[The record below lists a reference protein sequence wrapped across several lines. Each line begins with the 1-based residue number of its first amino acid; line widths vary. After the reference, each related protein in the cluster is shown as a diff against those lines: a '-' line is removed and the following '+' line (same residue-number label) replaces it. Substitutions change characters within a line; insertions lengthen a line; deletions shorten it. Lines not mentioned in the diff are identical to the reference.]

1 MSNWSLTSP
10 QEVGSIFGTPIG
22 LVKIE
27 QNTDILQSSNID
39 YKTVSDIFIQGKPVS
54 GSKNM
59 RILES
64 YPEIKKIL
72 LDYFISFS
80 DGVLGLNCKFEITT
94 SWLTKCE
101 KGESSDLHLHANSF
115 WSGIYYYGENYCESS
130 SLEFENPLV
139 NHIRDYGF
147 YVIPEKATQYNKLV
161 ERVIPSKNMLIMF
174 PSYLKHRIVTHNSDI
189 PRYSLAFNVV
199 PIGHYGGE
207 DSQYDTKWVT

>member
-27 QNTDILQSSNID
+27 QNTDILQFSNID
-39 YKTVSDIFIQGKPVS
+39 YKTVSDILIQGKPVS
-54 GSKNM
+54 GS

-72 LDYFISFS
+72 LDHFISFS
-80 DGVLGLNCKFEITT
+80 DGVLGLNCNFEITT

-101 KGESSDLHLHANSF
+101 KGEESRLHLHGNSF
-115 WSGIYYYGENYCESS
+115 WSGVYYYGENYCESS
-130 SLEFENPLV
+130 SIEFEHPLI

-147 YVIPEKATQYNKLV
+147 YVIPEKETQYNKLAQ
-161 ERVIPSKNMLIMF
+161 RVIPSKNMLVLF
-174 PSYLKHRIVTHNSDI
+174 PSYLKHRIVTHTSDI
-189 PRYSLAFNVV
+189 PRYSLAFNIV
-199 PIGHYGGE
+199 PIGHYGGG
-207 DSQYDTKWVT
+207 DSQYDTKWIT

>member
-27 QNTDILQSSNID
+27 QNTDILQFSNID
-39 YKTVSDIFIQGKPVS
+39 YKTVSDILIQGKPSQIS
-54 GSKNM
+54 GS

-72 LDYFISFS
+72 LDHFISFS
-80 DGVLGLNCKFEITT
+80 DGVLGLNCNFEITT

-101 KGESSDLHLHANSF
+101 KGEESRLHLHGNSF
-115 WSGIYYYGENYCESS
+115 WSGVYYYGENYCESS
-130 SLEFENPLV
+130 SIEFEHPLI

-161 ERVIPSKNMLIMF
+161 ERIIPSKNMLIMF

-189 PRYSLAFNVV
+189 PRYSLAFNIV
-199 PIGHYGGE
+199 PTGLYGAE
-207 DSQYDTKWVT
+207 DSTYDTSWFY